1 MSSLRRNKIELPS
14 TSADSIEAWGDWK
27 EVVVVA
33 VVVKVAVVVARGE
46 WGEEEF
52 IEEGEGVAAMAVEER
67 EAKALTKEEMVGMTI
82 SGMMEVGGEI

>member
-1 MSSLRRNKIELPS
+1 M
-14 TSADSIEAWGDWK
+14 
-27 EVVVVA
+27 A